1 MGRWVLK
8 RPPTLTFENFLIY
21 ISGEFSYHRQN
32 FITEEVEMPQ
42 SFDPVFGSWNTEKQ
56 LGSGTDGKVYLISRT
71 NSDGTTEK
79 SVLKMIRLGENRSE
93 QKSFNTIADR
103 ADPEESEEG
112 YYETIIKNI
121 TDNIE
126 VIQNVDNGKRFV
138 RYEEWET
145 RRTSDG
151 KGHIILIRLER
162 ARSLSDL
169 LSEFS
174 FTLDET
180 LRLGVSVCRSLVR
193 CRDFGYIYPNLKPE
207 NILFDRR
214 GICKLGD
221 FGSFS
226 CLEPSRT
233 SLAFKRTRYYM
244 APEFIR
250 TGNVNGTVDTYSLGL
265 VLYSLINRGRLPF
278 TEKYPEKVTLGSLD
292 KSLESRLAGEELP
305 EPALYDE
312 ALFKIIKKACAFKP
326 EERYLSPKQMLA
338 DLKNALEKKPFEET
352 VYEDIY
358 SVSGEKKPDE
368 KTPMEDISSVSDLKK
383 EEPQK
388 PKKAVSLREEI
399 SIPNVSP
406 MDYAGE
412 KVKPKKKRPTNF
424 EALPTNKKSK
434 KASAAELKKLI
445 ILSAIALVLL
455 ILFIASVAMKMSSGA
470 ETTLSQAQDISQSL
484 MIYGG
489 YILYGI

>member
-1 MGRWVLK
+1 
-8 RPPTLTFENFLIY
+8 
-21 ISGEFSYHRQN
+21 
-32 FITEEVEMPQ
+32 MPQ
-42 SFDPVFGSWNTEKQ
+42 SFDPVFGSWKTESQ
-56 LGSGTDGKVYLISRT
+56 IGSGTDGKVYLISRT
-71 NSDGTTEK
+71 NADGSAEK

-112 YYETIIKNI
+112 YFETIIKNI

-138 RYEEWET
+138 KYEEWET

-162 ARSLSDL
+162 ARSLTDL

-180 LRLGVSVCRSLVR
+180 LRLGISVCRSLVR

-233 SLAFKRTRYYM
+233 SLAFKRTQYYM
-244 APEFIR
+244 APEFVR

-278 TEKYPEKVTLGSLD
+278 TEKYPEKVTVNSLD
-292 KSLESRLAGEELP
+292 TSLEKRLAGEELP
-305 EPALYDE
+305 EPVLMDE

-326 EERYLSPKQMLA
+326 EERYLSPKQMLS
-338 DLKNALEKKPFEET
+338 DLKSALEKKPFEET
-352 VYEDIY
+352 VYEDVY
-358 SVSGEKKPDE
+358 SVTNEKKNE
-368 KTPMEDISSVSDLKK
+368 ESSVK
-383 EEPQK
+383 EKPSEFPAPQSEKK

-399 SIPNVSP
+399 SIPNVTP
-406 MDYAGE
+406 IDYAGE
-412 KVKPKKKRPTNF
+412 KVKPRKKKPNNF
-424 EALPTNKKSK
+424 QALPTAKRNKKK
-434 KASAAELKKLI
+434 DAAELKKLI

-455 ILFIASVAMKMSSGA
+455 ILFIASVAMKMKG
-470 ETTLSQAQDISQSL
+470 EDLTTTLPPAAQTL

-489 YILYGI
+489 YLLYGI

>member
-1 MGRWVLK
+1 
-8 RPPTLTFENFLIY
+8 
-21 ISGEFSYHRQN
+21 
-32 FITEEVEMPQ
+32 MPQ
-42 SFDPVFGSWNTEKQ
+42 SFDPVFGSWKTEEQ
-56 LGSGTDGKVYLISRT
+56 IGSGTDGKVYLISKT
-71 NSDGTTEK
+71 NADGTEEK

-93 QKSFNTIADR
+93 QKSFNTITER
-103 ADPEESEEG
+103 TESEESEEG
-112 YYETIIKNI
+112 DYETIIKNI
-121 TDNIE
+121 TDNIK

-138 RYEEWET
+138 KYEEWET
-145 RRTSDG
+145 RKTSDG
-151 KGHIILIRLER
+151 KGRIILIRLER

-180 LRLGVSVCRSLVR
+180 LRLGVSICRSLIR

-278 TEKYPEKVTLGSLD
+278 TEKYPEKVTINSLD
-292 KSLESRLAGEELP
+292 TSLEKRLSGEELP
-305 EPALYDE
+305 EPALCDE
-312 ALFKIIKKACAFKP
+312 PLFRIIKKACAFKP
-326 EERYLSPKQMLA
+326 EERYLSPKQMLS

-358 SVSGEKKPDE
+358 SVSKPTEEREEKKAF
-368 KTPMEDISSVSDLKK
+368 EDISSVSGKK
-383 EEPQK
+383 DEEGEK

-399 SIPNVSP
+399 SIPDVTP

-412 KVKPKKKRPTNF
+412 KVKPRKKRPSNF
-424 EALPTNKKSK
+424 EAIPTNRKKK
-434 KASAAELKKLI
+434 KTSAADMRKII
-445 ILSAIALVLL
+445 ILAAIALVLL
-455 ILFIASVAMKMSSGA
+455 ILFIASIAMKMNGDA
-470 ETTLSQAQDISQSL
+470 GTTISESAKNL

-489 YILYGI
+489 YLLYGV